1 MPWRL
6 QDRQWRNWRCHGA
19 PNIAL
24 EIAEGSRMETDK
36 VAEVPLQ
43 LRLSR
48 FCFPF
53 FASSAGCLVVA
64 VGPDVW
70 PRAVFRC
77 QGIRMQRSKVT
88 LSCTWQIPLTN
99 FVSAIGWWLQ
109 LSTCS
114 LNFGM
119 MIPSDTGFQI
129 GWKQN
134 QAKYGGVIINQRN
147 LTTKYVEFSSRNRN
161 LPMTCLSVEHGF
173 MDLFFISR
181 GGWATITDWCWRVG
195 STIWRWFLGW
205 RRHCLDQMICW
216 LIFFVYPLVNIQKA
230 IENGHRNSG
239 FSHK

>member
-1 MPWRL
+1 MGTAPSAKGWFSLLPCHLLFALSELKPWV
-6 QDRQWRNWRCHGA
+6 W
-19 PNIAL
+19 
-24 EIAEGSRMETDK
+24 
-36 VAEVPLQ
+36 V
-43 LRLSR
+43 LSR
-48 FCFPF
+48 CE
-53 FASSAGCLVVA
+53 
-64 VGPDVW
+64 
-70 PRAVFRC
+70 
-77 QGIRMQRSKVT
+77 
-88 LSCTWQIPLTN
+88 
-99 FVSAIGWWLQ
+99 
-109 LSTCS
+109 
-114 LNFGM
+114 
-119 MIPSDTGFQI
+119 
-129 GWKQN
+129 QN